1 MAVQLPGSIQSI
13 TLGDGY
19 AIRAPGVVGSA
30 ELKRPRSA
38 TERSRSR
45 SVDDGTAELDAAL
58 AGTNVTE
65 VRQIDLA
72 LAAPPRTLPTR
83 SLRSTDNQQELLEV
97 AVPDLG
103 DENGQLILACDE
115 SGVLTWHLPVDD
127 AQQVQ
132 PSTKRGSGGTKKFL
146 IPAARPQPAPGA
158 DSTKRSLV
166 GVLGRKLLKVLVYP
180 IVDPVI
186 GKVSEVFAEQWEKKK
201 RPYGLRDFAPGN
213 FRAAEGSPLTD
224 TDWSKLAG
232 GRGLLYIHGTFST
245 AHAAF
250 AKIPDDVFAGLH
262 QRYGGRVLAFNHFSL
277 SHSPA
282 RNIEEFYKLLPAGN
296 FEFDV
301 ICHSRGGLVARTLA
315 EAPAAFHLGAA
326 RVKVPRIVCVGVP
339 NAGTLLAQPDHMVKM
354 IDRMTTSLNLFPSGP
369 VTETLESIITA
380 VKVIG
385 HGALGGLDGLASM
398 NPSGS
403 FLATL
408 NQGPAGATRYY
419 AIAAD
424 YAPTDQGLKAL
435 VAGSLANAVADRVFQ
450 NAANDLVVPLEGAFG
465 ANGCGA
471 FPIPDDHVLQL
482 PASAGVTHTQLFGH
496 TDAGRKLLEWLT
508 PA

>member
-19 AIRAPGVVGSA
+19 SIRAPGVTGNA

-45 SVDDGTAELDAAL
+45 TVDDGTAALDAAF
-58 AGTNVTE
+58 AETNVTE

-72 LAAPPRTLPTR
+72 LSAPPRTLPTR
-83 SLRSTDNQQELLEV
+83 ALRSTDNQQELLEV

-103 DENGQLILACDE
+103 AETGQLILACDE
-115 SGVLTWHLPVDD
+115 SGVLTWHLPVDEG
-127 AQQVQ
+127 QQVQ
-132 PSTKRGSGGTKKFL
+132 PSTRRGSGGTKKFL
-146 IPAARPQPAPGA
+146 IPAVRPQPAPGA

-180 IVDPVI
+180 IVDPAI
-186 GKVSEVFAEQWEKKK
+186 GKVSEVFAEMWEKKK
-201 RPYGLRDFAPGN
+201 RPYGLRDFAPSN
-213 FRAAEGSPLTD
+213 FRDANGPAPE
-224 TDWSKLAG
+224 WSKLAG

-250 AKIPDDVFAGLH
+250 AKIPNDVFGELH
-262 QRYGGRVLAFNHFSL
+262 QRYGGRVIAFNHFSL

-282 RNIEEFYKLLPAGN
+282 RNIEEFYRLLPAGN

-315 EAPAAFHLGAA
+315 EAPAAFHLGAP
-326 RVKVPRIVCVGVP
+326 RVKVPSIVCVGVP

-354 IDRMTTSLNLFPSGP
+354 IDRMTTALNLFPSGP

-408 NQGPAGATRYY
+408 NQGAAGATRYY

-424 YAPTDQGLKAL
+424 YAPADQGLKAL
-435 VAGSLANAVADRVFQ
+435 VAGSLANAVADRVFGD
-450 NAANDLVVPLEGAFG
+450 AANDLVVPFDGAFG
-465 ANGCGA
+465 ANGYGA
-471 FPIPDDHVLQL
+471 FPIPDERVLQL
-482 PASAGVTHTQLFGH
+482 SEKEGVMHTTLFGH
-496 TDAGRKLLEWLT
+496 PKTGAKLLEWL
-508 PA
+508 AA